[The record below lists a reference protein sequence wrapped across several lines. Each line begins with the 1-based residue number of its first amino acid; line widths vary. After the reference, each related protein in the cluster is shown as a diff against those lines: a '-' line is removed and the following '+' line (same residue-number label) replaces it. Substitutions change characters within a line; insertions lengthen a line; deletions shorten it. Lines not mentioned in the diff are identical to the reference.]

1 MHNTND
7 KIKIENLIMDIR
19 DALQDVL
26 VAQIRK
32 SGTELDMEFINGQR
46 FTLALFENAQKNP
59 SKRLAFL
66 KKRRYNIFIT
76 EFSLGRGVIPHRQ

>member
-1 MHNTND
+1 MTSYKCKIYNQDMHNTND

-26 VAQIRK
+26 VAKIRK

-46 FTLALFENAQKNP
+46 FTLALFENEP
-59 SKRLAFL
+59 
-66 KKRRYNIFIT
+66 KKI
-76 EFSLGRGVIPHRQ
+76 

>member
-26 VAQIRK
+26 VAKIRK

-46 FTLALFENAQKNP
+46 FTLALFENAQKK
-59 SKRLAFL
+59 SK
-66 KKRRYNIFIT
+66 
-76 EFSLGRGVIPHRQ
+76 